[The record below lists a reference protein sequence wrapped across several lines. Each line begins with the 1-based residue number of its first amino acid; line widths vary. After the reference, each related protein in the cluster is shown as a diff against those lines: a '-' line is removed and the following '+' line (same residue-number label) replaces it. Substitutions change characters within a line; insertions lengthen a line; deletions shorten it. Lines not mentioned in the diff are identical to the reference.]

1 MILKS
6 HISEGL
12 LLAKRYHL
20 PRVIRDMMRQHHG
33 TFLMQYFY
41 KKALLIKAENETVDE
56 AAFRYDG
63 PKPQTKEAAILFLS
77 DAVEASSRSLEN
89 PTETSI
95 EALVKSIVKDREEDA
110 QLNDSTLTLRDLET
124 IRKTFSETL
133 TTMLHRRISYN
144 KIDVGN
150 PSASSQMTTLQKES
164 FVKQT

>member
-1 MILKS
+1 
-6 HISEGL
+6 
-12 LLAKRYHL
+12 
-20 PRVIRDMMRQHHG
+20 
-33 TFLMQYFY
+33 MQYFY

-63 PKPQTKEAAILFLS
+63 PKPQTREAAILFLS

-89 PTETSI
+89 PTEASI
-95 EALVKSIVKDREEDA
+95 EALVKLIVKDREEDG
-110 QLNDSTLTLRDLET
+110 QLNESALTLKDLAI

-150 PSASSQMTTLQKES
+150 PSVSSQTTTLPKES